1 MVSDE
6 LLISPFAKR
15 NGITLTVVGA
25 ISLMASLIIFIG
37 LSGFFAVGMLCFAL
51 GSVALILGVAKV
63 YQPAVSFKLTAAGV
77 AFFHRRGQVF
87 IEWHNIQRVDCAR
100 VNQNLELIELP
111 YIGVKLKQI
120 NPILDCI
127 SPRLATGLLTEQ
139 RPLLMTAATQDEDL
153 QSLEGYLGAEFTPL
167 VVNGERYRGVLA
179 MFGHRCQTLNEQLGY
194 HVYLSIDSLDREP
207 KEFVALL
214 RQWQQQ
220 ALLQTQQ
227 HMVSATDIE

>member
-1 MVSDE
+1 VVTDE
-6 LLISPFAKR
+6 LLISPFIKR
-15 NGITLTVVGA
+15 NGITLTLVGA
-25 ISLMASLIIFIG
+25 VSLVASLIIFIG
-37 LSGFFAVGMLCFAL
+37 LKGMFALGMLCFAL
-51 GSVALILGVAKV
+51 GSVALILGIAKV
-63 YQPAVSFKLTAAGV
+63 YQPAVSFKLTSAGV

-87 IEWHNIQRVDCAR
+87 IEWENIQRLDSVR
-100 VNQNLELIELP
+100 VNQNMEMIDLP
-111 YIGVKLKQI
+111 YIGVKLKKI

-194 HVYLSIDSLDREP
+194 HVYLSIDSLDRDP

-220 ALLQTQQ
+220 AQAYI
-227 HMVSATDIE
+227 SDE

>member
-1 MVSDE
+1 VVTDE
-6 LLISPFAKR
+6 LLISPFIKR

-25 ISLMASLIIFIG
+25 VSLVTSLIIFIG
-37 LSGFFAVGMLCFAL
+37 FKGFFVPGMLCFAL
-51 GSVALILGVAKV
+51 GSVALVLGVSKV
-63 YQPAVSFKLTAAGV
+63 YQPAVSFKLTTAGV

-87 IEWHNIQRVDCAR
+87 IEWHNIQRLDNVR
-100 VNQNLELIELP
+100 VNQNMELIELP
-111 YIGVKLKQI
+111 YIGVKLKHI
-120 NPILDCI
+120 NPVLDCI
-127 SPRLATGLLTEQ
+127 SLRLATGLLTEQ

-194 HVYLSIDSLDREP
+194 HVYLSIDSLDRDP

-220 ALLQTQQ
+220 AQT
-227 HMVSATDIE
+227 SDDE

>member
-1 MVSDE
+1 MVTDE
-6 LLISPFAKR
+6 LLISPFIKR

-25 ISLMASLIIFIG
+25 VSLVTSLIIFIG
-37 LSGFFAVGMLCFAL
+37 FKGFFVPGMLCFAL
-51 GSVALILGVAKV
+51 GSVALVLGVSKV
-63 YQPAVSFKLTAAGV
+63 YQPAVSFKLTTAGV

-87 IEWHNIQRVDCAR
+87 IEWHNIQRLDNVR
-100 VNQNLELIELP
+100 VNQNMELIELP
-111 YIGVKLKQI
+111 YIGVKLKHI
-120 NPILDCI
+120 NPVLDCI
-127 SPRLATGLLTEQ
+127 SLRLATGLLTEQ

-194 HVYLSIDSLDREP
+194 HVYLSIDSLDRDP

-220 ALLQTQQ
+220 AQTSDDQ
-227 HMVSATDIE
+227 

>member
-1 MVSDE
+1 MVTDE
-6 LLISPFAKR
+6 LLISPFIKR

-25 ISLMASLIIFIG
+25 VSLVTSLIIFIG
-37 LSGFFAVGMLCFAL
+37 FKGFFVPGMLCFAL
-51 GSVALILGVAKV
+51 GSVALVLGVSKV
-63 YQPAVSFKLTAAGV
+63 YQPAVSFKLTTAGV

-87 IEWHNIQRVDCAR
+87 IEWHNIQRLDNVR
-100 VNQNLELIELP
+100 VNQNMELIELP
-111 YIGVKLKQI
+111 YIGVKLKHI
-120 NPILDCI
+120 NPVLDCI
-127 SPRLATGLLTEQ
+127 SLRLATGLLTEQ

-194 HVYLSIDSLDREP
+194 HVYLSIDSLDRDP

-220 ALLQTQQ
+220 AQT
-227 HMVSATDIE
+227 SDDE

>member
-1 MVSDE
+1 VVTDE
-6 LLISPFAKR
+6 LLISPFIKR

-25 ISLMASLIIFIG
+25 VSLVTSLIIFIG
-37 LSGFFAVGMLCFAL
+37 FKGFFVPGMLCFAL
-51 GSVALILGVAKV
+51 GSVALVLGVSKV
-63 YQPAVSFKLTAAGV
+63 YQPAVSFKLTTAGV

-87 IEWHNIQRVDCAR
+87 IEWHNIQRLDNVR
-100 VNQNLELIELP
+100 VNQNMELIELP
-111 YIGVKLKQI
+111 YIGVKLKHI
-120 NPILDCI
+120 NPVLDCI
-127 SPRLATGLLTEQ
+127 SLRLATGLLTEQ

-194 HVYLSIDSLDREP
+194 HVYLSIDSLDRDP

-220 ALLQTQQ
+220 AQTSDDQ
-227 HMVSATDIE
+227 

>member
-6 LLISPFAKR
+6 HMLISPYAKR

-25 ISLMASLIIFIG
+25 LSLVTSLIIFIG
-37 LSGFFAVGMLCFAL
+37 FKGFFVPGMLCFAL
-51 GSVALILGVAKV
+51 GSVALVLGVAKV
-63 YQPAVSFKLTAAGV
+63 YQPAVSFKLMPTGV
-77 AFFHRRGQVF
+77 VFFHRRGQVF
-87 IEWHNIQRVDCAR
+87 IEWHNIQRLDSVR
-100 VNQNLELIELP
+100 VNQNMEMIELP
-111 YIGVKLKQI
+111 YIGVKLKKI

-214 RQWQQQ
+214 RQWQRQ
-220 ALLQTQQ
+220 ALIN
-227 HMVSATDIE
+227 SDE